1 MKKAVFFLM
10 VLLLGMSY
18 LMGQVTKT
26 GKTGPQTAKS
36 AKASATVTLK
46 KLSGNAV
53 SAEAKYNFTND
64 FGAIQNVTWKRST
77 YFDEATFA
85 NKGIPTVAFYDMQ
98 GMLVGT
104 TSAGKLNDLPQ
115 RAQETIKSK
124 YGTYTPGPIIFFDD
138 NEANSTDMYLYDLQ
152 FPDEDSWFVELTKGT
167 DRIVL
172 QVHSQ
177 GEVDYFTK
185 LK

>member
-1 MKKAVFFLM
+1 MKKAVFLLM
-10 VLLLGMSY
+10 VLLIGMSN
-18 LMGQVTKT
+18 LMGQATKT
-26 GKTGPQTAKS
+26 GKTEPKTAKT
-36 AKASATVTLK
+36 AKATGTVTLK

-53 SAEAKYNFTND
+53 SAEAKYNFSND
-64 FGAIQNVTWKRST
+64 FGAIPNVTWKRST

-104 TSAGKLNDLPQ
+104 TSAGKFSDLPK
-115 RAQETIKSK
+115 RAQEDIKSK
-124 YGTYTPGPIIFFDD
+124 YGTYTPGAIIFFDD

-152 FPDEDSWFVELTKGT
+152 FPDEDSYFVEMTKGT
-167 DRIVL
+167 EKIVL

-177 GEVDYFTK
+177 GEVDFFTTIK
-185 LK
+185 